1 MRTQD
6 LVARLA
12 GNVQPIERNAVARTL
27 NRALITGLLG
37 NAVLL
42 VALYGIDTEMPE
54 QMLTAM
60 FWIRL
65 AFPLVIIA
73 AALKL
78 AERLARPGAALGLA
92 WMAAIAPTAM
102 MLLVAAAILFA
113 APSEY
118 RLRWALGAT
127 WATTTAN
134 AVLLSL
140 PSLATVMHAMKGL
153 APTRLVLAGA
163 GAGLLAGAQGLLV
176 HSLYCSDMPVAFWSV
191 WHVLAIIVT
200 AGIGAGIAPS
210 YLRW

>member
-12 GNVQPIERNAVARTL
+12 GNLQPVERNAVARTL
-27 NRALITGLLG
+27 SRALIAGLAG

-42 VALYGIDTEMPE
+42 VALFGFGTDMPE
-54 QMLTAM
+54 QMLTVM

-65 AFPLVIIA
+65 AFPLAIIA

-78 AERLARPGAALGLA
+78 AERLGRPGAALGLA
-92 WMAAIAPTAM
+92 WVAALVPAVT

-113 APSEY
+113 APPEY
-118 RLRWALGAT
+118 RLRWLIGAT
-127 WATTTAN
+127 WVTTTAN

-140 PSLATVMHAMKGL
+140 PALASVMHAMKAL

-176 HSLYCSDMPVAFWSV
+176 YSLYCSQMPVAFWSV
-191 WHVLAIIVT
+191 WHVLAIIIT
-200 AGIGAGIAPS
+200 TGIGAGIAPR

>member
-6 LVARLA
+6 LVSRLA
-12 GNVQPIERNAVARTL
+12 GRAGPIERNAVARRL
-27 NRALITGLLG
+27 NRALMAGLAG

-42 VALYGIDTEMPE
+42 VTLYGIDTNMPE

-65 AFPLVIIA
+65 AFPLAIMA
-73 AALKL
+73 AALRL

-92 WMAAIAPTAM
+92 WTAAIVPTIL
-102 MLLVAAAILFA
+102 MLLVAAVILFA
-113 APSEY
+113 TPSAY
-118 RLRWALGAT
+118 RLRWTLGAT
-127 WATTTAN
+127 WAATTAN

-140 PSLATVMHAMKGL
+140 PSLAAVMHAMKGL
-153 APTRLVLAGA
+153 APTRLAVAGA

-176 HSLYCSDMPVAFWSV
+176 YSVYCADMPATFWSV
-191 WHVLAIIVT
+191 WHVLAVLVT
-200 AGIGAGIAPS
+200 MAIGAGLAPG

>member
-6 LVARLA
+6 LVTRLA
-12 GNVQPIERNAVARTL
+12 GDLRFVERNAVARRL
-27 NRALITGLLG
+27 NRALMTGLAG
-37 NAVLL
+37 NALLL
-42 VALYGIDTEMPE
+42 VAPYGIDTDMPE
-54 QMLTAM
+54 QMLTLM
-60 FWIRL
+60 FWVRL
-65 AFPLVIIA
+65 AFPLATIA

-78 AERLARPGAALGLA
+78 AERLARPGAVLGLA
-92 WMAAIAPTAM
+92 WIAAVIPTVI

-113 APSEY
+113 APAEY

-127 WATTTAN
+127 WVTTTATT
-134 AVLLSL
+134 VLLSL
-140 PSLATVMHAMKGL
+140 PSLAAVMQAMRGL

-191 WHVLAIIVT
+191 WQVLAIAVT
-200 AGIGAGIAPS
+200 AGIGAGLAPR